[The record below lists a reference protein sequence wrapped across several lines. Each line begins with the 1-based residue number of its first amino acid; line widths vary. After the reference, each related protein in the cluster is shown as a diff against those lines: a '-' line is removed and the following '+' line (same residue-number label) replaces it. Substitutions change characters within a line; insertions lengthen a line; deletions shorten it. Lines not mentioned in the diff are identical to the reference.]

1 VKRTLLVAILVLLG
15 VASVAQEASLSSYAR
30 PRRMLYFFE
39 TEPDELAA
47 FDSFLLYNGILAT
60 VGTANPSVVLVES
73 PELLVPQEQTG
84 KEEMARRPE
93 VSADAWLSIYVGG
106 DLEFLTIRYEIYDM
120 LLREVVGAG
129 TINPGFPVSYR
140 ILARGFWDEIAD
152 IIGAGFEPVIDATPV
167 TFSAVAGTTLADL
180 PGGPYTIPESG
191 TLTVALP
198 NPATYVTRAELS
210 GYVPASRDF
219 YLGFQPL
226 DVEIV
231 QLATPKL
238 AVDAWIS
245 GFQFP
250 GARFW
255 YYITPAQWFARAAVT
270 TQLIGI
276 NLVPNRPLFS
286 SAPLSSIAVDGG
298 IMFLDEASRTRLY
311 AAGGFFLRIT
321 HAPNILGLDHDGA
334 YGGIHLSL
342 GAEISPWR
350 GVRFLQQFTVIA
362 DYQPAFYFA
371 PSPEDFVAVSF
382 SWNAFPDGQVPG
394 FVMFDWG
401 LMDLRNLFLGIKF
414 SW

>member
-1 VKRTLLVAILVLLG
+1 MKRVVAAILLVVLSAAAI
-15 VASVAQEASLSSYAR
+15 AQDQGLESYAR

-84 KEEMARRPE
+84 KEEMARRPQ
-93 VSADAWLSIYVGG
+93 VSADAWLHIYVGG

-120 LLREVVGAG
+120 LLREVVGEG
-129 TINPGFPVSYR
+129 TIIPGFPVSYR
-140 ILARGFWDEIAD
+140 ILARGFWDEIAE
-152 IIGAGFEPVIDATPV
+152 IIGGGFEAIVDDTLV
-167 TFSAVAGTTLADL
+167 TFTGIGGTTLEDL

-191 TLTVALP
+191 ALTVPLP
-198 NPATYVTRAELS
+198 NPATYVTKAQLS
-210 GYVPASRDF
+210 GYVPASKGF

-231 QLATPKL
+231 QLATPKF

-245 GFQFP
+245 SFQFP

-255 YYITPAQWFARAAVT
+255 YYITPAQWFARAALA

-286 SAPLSSIAVDGG
+286 SAPLTTISIDGG
-298 IMFLDEASRTRLY
+298 IMFLDEASVTRLY
-311 AAGGFFLRIT
+311 AAGGLFVRVT
-321 HAPNILGLDHDGA
+321 HAPTIIGLDGDGA

-342 GAEISPWR
+342 GVEISPWR
-350 GVRFLQQFTVIA
+350 GVRLLQQLTLIA

-371 PSPEDFVAVSF
+371 PTPEEFVEVSF

-394 FVMFDWG
+394 FVIFDWG
-401 LMDLRNLFLGIKF
+401 LMDLRNLFLGVKF